1 MPMGLVARRLAC
13 GLLLCLMVRPT
24 LAAADGQPIQPVFAG
39 AAELSLEQLEQEV
52 LARNPSLAQMVA
64 AWEAAS
70 ARLPQVTSL
79 EDPMLGTM
87 FAPASVNSRNV
98 EPGWRVE
105 VSQKYPFPGK
115 LRLRGQTAQAE
126 ASAAGHDVADMR
138 LQLIESARNAFYDYF
153 LVERSLDV
161 NKESLDLLRKFRDDA
176 RKRFENRLA
185 ELQDVLQADVE
196 IARQQEK
203 LLTLERMRKVATA
216 RLNTLMHLPPDAPL
230 PPPPKAISV
239 LEALPE
245 AQELRDLALAR
256 RPDLQAVTERI
267 RAEQAALALACKEAG
282 PDIEVMG
289 AYDTMMGNGPM
300 RDLAAQVG
308 VRVNLPIRAAR
319 RHGAIA
325 EAQARLAQRKA
336 EYDRQVDQINFQVQE
351 ACAQVEESL
360 KIVRLY
366 EGTIRKAAQANVEAA
381 QSAYVNGK
389 IPFLSLMEAQRNQ
402 AILRDRGYEAVTDYF
417 RRRAS
422 LERVIGGA
430 VR

>member
-1 MPMGLVARRLAC
+1 
-13 GLLLCLMVRPT
+13 
-24 LAAADGQPIQPVFAG
+24 
-39 AAELSLEQLEQEV
+39 
-52 LARNPSLAQMVA
+52 
-64 AWEAAS
+64 
-70 ARLPQVTSL
+70 
-79 EDPMLGTM
+79 
-87 FAPASVNSRNV
+87 
-98 EPGWRVE
+98 
-105 VSQKYPFPGK
+105 
-115 LRLRGQTAQAE
+115 
-126 ASAAGHDVADMR
+126 MR

-216 RLNTLMHLPPDAPL
+216 RLNTLMHLPPDASL
-230 PPPPKAISV
+230 PPPPKTISV

-245 AQELRDLALAR
+245 AQELRELALAR

-282 PDIEVMG
+282 PDIEVMV

-300 RDLAAQVG
+300 RDLATQVG

-336 EYDRQVDQINFQVQE
+336 EYDMQVDQINFQVQE
-351 ACAQVEESL
+351 ACAQVEENL

-402 AILRDRGYEAVTDYF
+402 AMLRDRGYEAVTDYF
-417 RRRAS
+417 RRRAA